1 MILGSATLAAP
12 SAAAARVLA
21 QIGAEHRGLLQ
32 VIGDMQALIAA
43 WRAPRARPQAE
54 LFDAMQR
61 CLESLSGRL
70 HHPLKGQVLFPA
82 IARRSKQGRQLIAS
96 LAREH
101 ASAAR
106 MITDTRAALARLDTA
121 GPHALEGLATAV
133 EELAELA
140 WWHVQREEQQLLPI
154 AQAILPEAAWR
165 EIAAAF
171 AACDSA
177 TEKRPVPA

>member
-12 SAAAARVLA
+12 SAAAAQVLA
-21 QIGAEHRGLLQ
+21 RIRAEHRALLQ
-32 VIGDMQALIAA
+32 AIGAMQALVAA
-43 WRAPRARPQAE
+43 WRSPRAKPQGS
-54 LFDAMQR
+54 LVDAMQR

-70 HHPLKGQVLFPA
+70 HHPLKDQLLFPA

-96 LAREH
+96 LTREH
-101 ASAAR
+101 ARAGR
-106 MITDTRAALARLDTA
+106 MIADTRAALARLDAA

-171 AACDSA
+171 AACESA
-177 TEKRPVPA
+177 TEKGPVPA